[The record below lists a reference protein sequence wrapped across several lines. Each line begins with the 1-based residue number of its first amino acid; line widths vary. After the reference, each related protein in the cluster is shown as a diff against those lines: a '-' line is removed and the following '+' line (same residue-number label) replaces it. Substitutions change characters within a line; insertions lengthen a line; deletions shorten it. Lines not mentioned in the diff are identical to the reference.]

1 MLTVIII
8 AFTGLVS
15 VLAFSNRELFVRM
28 LFNASMIYEQKQ
40 WHRFLT
46 HALIHADWIHLGLNM
61 YVLWMFGKMVE
72 NIYIGLFGDAKGE
85 TYFLM
90 LYVIS
95 IVASSYP
102 TYLKHKDNIFY
113 NSVGASGAVSAVVFS
128 AILLNPWMEL
138 YILILPVPVPAPVFG
153 ALYLIYCWYAARH
166 SHDNIAHDVHYWG
179 ALFGILFTVIIYP
192 KSILNFTDTV
202 KDIFWS

>member
-1 MLTVIII
+1 MFTIIII
-8 AFTGLVS
+8 ALTGFVS
-15 VLAFSNRELFVRM
+15 VLAFANREVFVHL
-28 LFNASMIYEQKQ
+28 LFNANIIHERKQ

-72 NIYIGLFGDAKGE
+72 GTYVHLFGDAKGE

-90 LYVIS
+90 LYIIS
-95 IVASSYP
+95 IIASSYP
-102 TYLKHKDNIFY
+102 TYLKHKDNIHY

-138 YILILPVPVPAPVFG
+138 YLLILPIPAPAPVFG
-153 ALYLIYCWYAARH
+153 ALYLFYCWYAAKH
-166 SHDNIAHDVHYWG
+166 SYDNIAHDVHYWG
-179 ALFGILFTVIIYP
+179 ALFGILFTAVIYP
-192 KSILNFTDTV
+192 ESILNFMNAV
-202 KDIFWS
+202 KDIF

>member
-1 MLTVIII
+1 MLTLIII
-8 AFTGLVS
+8 ALTVLVS
-15 VLAFSNRELFVRM
+15 VSAFSNREVFGRL
-28 LFNASMIYEQKQ
+28 LFNANMIHQCRQ

-61 YVLWMFGKMVE
+61 YVLWLFGSMVE
-72 NIYIGLFGDAKGE
+72 EVFMGLFGLVKGE
-85 TYFLM
+85 IYFLM

-95 IVASSYP
+95 VVASSYP
-102 TYLKHKDNIFY
+102 TYLKHKDNIYY

-138 YILILPVPVPAPVFG
+138 SLLILPIPTPAPVFG
-153 ALYLIYCWYAARH
+153 ALYLVYCWYAAKH

-179 ALFGILFTVIIYP
+179 SLFGVLFTVVIYP
-192 KSILNFTDTV
+192 QSILNFIAAV
-202 KDIFWS
+202 KDIF